1 MERNHEVK
9 VRLSD
14 EEFEV
19 LSQDTKNSGRSRET
33 YLRSLIAKRPIK
45 SRPSADLVSVLKNL
59 QQINN
64 NLNQIAM
71 KVNTL
76 NFVDTVAYWDNVA
89 LLKKTIQELLEVM
102 YG

>member
-33 YLRSLIAKRPIK
+33 YLRSLIAKRPMK

-59 QQINN
+59 SMRNAI
-64 NLNQIAM
+64 
-71 KVNTL
+71 
-76 NFVDTVAYWDNVA
+76 TVSVVGSGVIDSTDY
-89 LLKKTIQELLEVM
+89 LRLKSAFLGNYTF
-102 YG
+102 